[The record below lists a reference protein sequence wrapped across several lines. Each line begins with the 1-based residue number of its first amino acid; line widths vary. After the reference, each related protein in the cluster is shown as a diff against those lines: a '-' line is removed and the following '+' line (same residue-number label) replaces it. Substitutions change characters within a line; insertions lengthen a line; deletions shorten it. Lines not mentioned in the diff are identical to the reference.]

1 MQVMMVRAV
10 STEKAHGESKD
21 SYICPVYATE
31 ARFRQ
36 EVCEIAL
43 KTKVAPLKWTIA
55 GVCMFMDVT
64 DLS

>member
-1 MQVMMVRAV
+1 MRAV
-10 STEKAHGESKD
+10 SIEKAHGESKD

-43 KTKVAPLKWTIA
+43 KSIQSPLKWIVA
-55 GVCMFMDVT
+55 GVCMLLDVT
-64 DLS
+64 ESS

>member
-1 MQVMMVRAV
+1 MMVVRAISV
-10 STEKAHGESKD
+10 EKSHGESKD

-43 KTKVAPLKWTIA
+43 KSKHPPVKWTIA
-55 GVCMFMDVT
+55 GVCMFLDV
-64 DLS
+64 SESS

>member
-1 MQVMMVRAV
+1 MIVRAISV
-10 STEKAHGESKD
+10 DKAHGETKD
-21 SYICPVYATE
+21 TYACPVYATE

-43 KTKVAPLKWTIA
+43 KTKLAPLKWTIA

-64 DLS
+64 YFS

>member
-1 MQVMMVRAV
+1 MRAV
-10 STEKAHGESKD
+10 SIEKAHGESKD

-43 KTKVAPLKWTIA
+43 KSKQSPLKWIVA
-55 GVCMFMDVT
+55 GVCMLLDVT
-64 DLS
+64 ESS